1 LRGYWRGLP
10 ESLRLRNWIFL
21 RDSDNLEE
29 AFQELVDAL
38 NTDLD
43 WLHEHTRSLTRAIEW
58 DKNGRDNSFVL
69 RGSDLRT
76 AEGWQAK
83 AADKEP
89 KLTPLQNE
97 YILAGEAFEARR
109 IRRLRAVAGGLAV
122 LLVISVIATVLAIW
136 QAHQARLQAN
146 VALSR
151 QLLAQASNLQDSQPD
166 VSLLLNVEA
175 LRTVPTAKEEAR
187 FALFD
192 KLTELLKV
200 EALRSAPA
208 AGREEA
214 HFALM
219 DKLDRPYHVSTQLTG
234 HTDTVYGVAFSPDG
248 KLLASS
254 GGDKTVRLW
263 DVESGKPLGQPL
275 TGHDGW
281 VYDVEFSPDGKLL
294 ASASADRTVRLW
306 DVASREPLGQPLT
319 GHTSIVWDVA
329 FSPDGKLLASA
340 SNDKTVRLWD
350 IEVESLIAEACTIA
364 NRNLSQAEWSGFVGP
379 EFDYVRTCS
388 RLPAS

>member
-1 LRGYWRGLP
+1 
-10 ESLRLRNWIFL
+10 
-21 RDSDNLEE
+21 
-29 AFQELVDAL
+29 
-38 NTDLD
+38 
-43 WLHEHTRSLTRAIEW
+43 
-58 DKNGRDNSFVL
+58 
-69 RGSDLRT
+69 
-76 AEGWQAK
+76 
-83 AADKEP
+83 
-89 KLTPLQNE
+89 
-97 YILAGEAFEARR
+97 
-109 IRRLRAVAGGLAV
+109 
-122 LLVISVIATVLAIW
+122 
-136 QAHQARLQAN
+136 
-146 VALSR
+146 LSR

-254 GGDKTVRLW
+254 GGDKGVRLW